1 MRELGEKL
9 GLPRRLVWRHPFPG
23 PGLAV
28 RVLCSDG
35 VEENGSA
42 SLRMPD
48 EAAAAASGLVADL
61 LPLRSVGVQGDGRSY
76 AHPVRI
82 SGPGAAPGAIDWDL
96 LERLSTEL
104 TNTLPQVNRVVLQLG
119 PEKRPDQRLKEGYLT
134 RERLDLLREADA
146 IAMEA
151 LERHGLMAAVT
162 QMPAVLVPLSSDGR
176 RESIVLRP
184 VTTDDFMTAR
194 FDRLPEPFLT
204 EVTGKLLALD
214 GIEAV
219 YYDITHKPPATVEW
233 E

>member
-1 MRELGEKL
+1 MRTGRRVCS
-9 GLPRRLVWRHPFPG
+9 LPG
-23 PGLAV
+23 
-28 RVLCSDG
+28 
-35 VEENGSA
+35 
-42 SLRMPD
+42 
-48 EAAAAASGLVADL
+48 EAAAAAAGSGLVADL

-104 TNTLPQVNRVVLQLG
+104 TNTIPEVNRVVLQVG
-119 PEKRPDQRLKEGYLT
+119 PERRLDQRLREGYLT

-146 IAMEA
+146 VAMEA

-194 FDRLPEPFLT
+194 FDRLPEAFLT